1 MSEQTTDK
9 QNLTEQ
15 AVAEGGAYEVLR
27 SRLSKFGNELQSQ
40 AKGVNSARQEEFGST
55 DMAVLGRF
63 RLRTENNCDAKDLVL
78 VGDYVMFGYN
88 AYLGLRNETKVEDV
102 FGLYKL
108 VEKDGEF
115 DVEEVNFSG
124 TFLADQQFL
133 GDFNE
138 LYSYYKDTVLSQLVV
153 KNGKLLASFQIG
165 DRLTDIRVF
174 RWDLSPDGHTIEYID
189 NRGERDIA
197 LPPKYDFEWT
207 RCPRQDVVEGRYPH
221 INVLDTLFIDTLRGD
236 LTVKVENNTDSGMG
250 IFSEAVEDANQSLDD
265 AEFYYADLNSLI
277 LLKIRPYMEQQWR
290 YLVYNRNS
298 QTILRLDEIDHSCVQ
313 LPEDHG
319 IIFPGGY
326 YLTTGEYKR
335 FEDSLDGLQYKRQI
349 RSPNGE
355 DVLYIFYHPSQNIV
369 ALYNYNL
376 INKSLQNPLLGHGF
390 GFYDDGK
397 LVIFYAQE
405 EATRVHPVQIWQ
417 TPYFSDAFASA
428 QPVKQNFFGK
438 IGNAELVR
446 GISELYSIAKMVE
459 NDDVSSNHFNELSK
473 VCHKIFDAYYWLDSD
488 ELGEIGA
495 ILREIAG
502 TSELVLDEYEK
513 VESIRAQ
520 SSQELQKAESMQAD
534 IMRHLDPDAWHSP
547 QDYVEAL
554 EKLRRQRGHLM
565 TIKELRYM
573 DTNIID
579 KLEAQM
585 LEQEEHINQKTVE
598 FLSGDEALG
607 SYYEQIDYI
616 KSHYQSCKNTTEIQ
630 VHIDSLE
637 QMASGLDL
645 LSELM
650 ATLKVPD
657 ATVQTKIIEAVSEV
671 YGKLNQQKA
680 QVEHQR
686 KSFGSAE
693 AAAQFAAQFKL
704 LNQSIQNALG
714 LSTNPDKCDEQLS
727 RLLVQLEELEG
738 QFSEHDE
745 FLADILSKRD
755 EIFETFETHKQQLL
769 DAQQRKCQTLFDAA
783 ARIMQSIT
791 RRTQKFTEADE
802 LNTFFASDGLIAKL
816 RELSDSLRQYDD
828 NVKADDIDARLKSA
842 KEQAIRTLKDK
853 SEIFEEG
860 GNVIKL
866 GPRHKFSVNTQELD
880 LTILPRGDRQNI
892 HLIGTD
898 YYEPIEHERLNQLKP
913 YWSVNTPS
921 ESDTVYRGEYL
932 SYQII
937 EAAKQGSNN
946 LSWSQLS
953 QVSADEET
961 LLVLVRE
968 YAAPRYNEG
977 YEKGIHDH
985 DAAKILVKLLPA
997 MAMAG
1002 TLKFTPSVRALAVLY
1017 WSENQGKPQPKL
1029 WPGRAQNALSIA
1041 KLFNSLNAQEQLKAE
1056 IAQTVGEYFESLAM
1070 TVDTGLYSAIGEYLM
1085 LELGQDTVEFATT
1098 KYAKQLV
1105 EQFTMHLKT
1114 HDSWS
1119 AYQSAIGNLGD
1130 EPGKRWALSNSW
1142 LSAFVDSQEH
1152 QDLAHFVDEAVSI
1165 INCGNKVRRQDKEA
1179 DLQLTVEQLLGDHQ
1193 NLKNQS
1199 LTIVLDEFLLRLE
1212 HHCGVVVEGYQEFQK
1227 VRQEVVDE
1235 QRSVLRLNEFKPKPL
1250 SSFVR
1255 NQLINDVYLP
1265 IIGDNLAKQMGTVGD
1280 TKRTDLM
1287 GLLLMISPPGY
1298 GKTTLVEYVANRLGL
1313 IFMKINCPTVGHE
1326 ATNIDPS
1333 KAAHMGAKQ
1342 ELEKLN
1348 LAFEMGNN
1356 VMLYLDDIQHTNPE
1370 FLQQFIQL
1378 CDGTRRIEGVWK
1390 GRSKTYDMRGKK
1402 FCIVMAGNP
1411 YTESGEAFKIPD
1423 MLANR
1428 ADIYNLGDVL
1438 GDSERVFNMSYLENS
1453 LTSNS
1458 VLAPLAT
1465 RDMSDVYKLVD
1476 MAQGGN
1482 VAATDLNHQYSGAEI
1497 KEITDVMN
1505 KLFAIQTVVSKVN
1518 AQYIS
1523 SSAQNDQYRTEPPF
1537 KLQGSYRNMNKMAEK
1552 VTSVMTDDE
1561 LMQMIADHYVGE
1573 AQLLTIGA
1581 EENLLKLAELRGNM
1595 TEQESERW
1603 HKIKS
1608 GYQRNKSLGG
1618 DEADT
1623 GSQIVLKLHDMV
1635 DTLGGLKALAEQKT
1649 EVVVDDKPQVNPFEQ
1664 LQPLLALLESS
1675 QQNVSGI
1682 SEKLANLA
1690 TQVDTLKQLQVEV
1703 ESTPVTQTV
1712 APVSQ
1717 AVEQVTPDIN
1727 QLVHDMADSF
1737 KSMIESL
1744 VQDVAPSQLNKY
1756 QKAAKTLVDEQ
1767 NKQEKQD

>member
-1 MSEQTTDK
+1 MSEQSN

-15 AVAEGGAYEVLR
+15 AVAEGGAYEVLKG
-27 SRLSKFGNELQSQ
+27 RLSKFGADLQSKAAGINQ
-40 AKGVNSARQEEFGST
+40 ARTEEFGST
-55 DMAVLGRF
+55 EMQVLGRF
-63 RLRTENNCDAKDLVL
+63 RLRTENNCEAKDLVL

-88 AYLGLRNETKVEDV
+88 AFLGLRNETKVEDV

-108 VEKDGEF
+108 VEADGEY
-115 DVEEVNFSG
+115 DVEEIAFSG

-133 GDFNE
+133 GDFRE
-138 LYSYYKDTVLSQLVV
+138 LYAYYKDTVLSQLVV

-165 DRLTDIRVF
+165 ERLTDIRVF
-174 RWDLSPDGHTIEYID
+174 RWNISADGQTIEYID

-197 LPPKYDFEWT
+197 LPPKYDFEWH
-207 RCPRQDVVEGRYPH
+207 RCPRQDVIEGRYPH
-221 INVLDTLFIDTLRGD
+221 VNVLDTLFIDTLRGD
-236 LTVKVENNTDSGMG
+236 LTVKVENNTESGMG
-250 IFSEAVEDANQSLDD
+250 IFSEPVEDENQSLDD
-265 AEFYYADLNSLI
+265 AEFYYADLNTLI
-277 LLKIRPYMEQQWR
+277 LVKVRPYMEEKWR
-290 YLVYNRNS
+290 YLVYNRNNQS
-298 QTILRLDEIDHSCVQ
+298 ILRLDEIEHSCVQ

-326 YLTTGEYKR
+326 YLTTGEHKR
-335 FEDSLDGLQYKRQI
+335 FEDSLEGLQYKRQF

-355 DVLYIFYHPSQNIV
+355 DVLYIFYHPDTNIV
-369 ALYNYNL
+369 ALYAYNL

-405 EATRVHPVQIWQ
+405 EATRVHPVQVWQ
-417 TPYFSDAFASA
+417 TPYFSDSYASS
-428 QPVKQNFFGK
+428 QPVSQSFFGK

-459 NDDVSSNHFNELSK
+459 VDDVSSNHFNELSK

-488 ELGEIGA
+488 ELGEIGT
-495 ILREIAG
+495 ILREIAS

-520 SSQELQKAESMQAD
+520 STQELQQAESAQQD
-534 IMRHLDPDAWHSP
+534 IVRNLDPDAWSSP
-547 QDYVEAL
+547 ENYVEAL
-554 EKLRRQRGHLM
+554 ENIRRHRGHLM
-565 TIKELRYM
+565 TIRELRYM
-573 DTNIID
+573 DVERINE
-579 KLEAQM
+579 LEAEM
-585 LEQEEHINQKTVE
+585 VAQEGHINEETVE
-598 FLSGDEALG
+598 FLSADEALN

-616 KSHYQSCKNTTEIQ
+616 AGHYQSCKNTTEIQ
-630 VHIDSLE
+630 VHLDKLA

-686 KSFGSAE
+686 KSFGAAE
-693 AAAQFAAQFKL
+693 ATAQFGAQFKL

-714 LSTNPDKCDEQLS
+714 LSTSPEKCDEQLS

-745 FLADILSKRD
+745 FLADILGKRD

-769 DAQQRKCQTLFDAA
+769 DARQRKCQTLFDAA
-783 ARIMQSIT
+783 ERILQSVT
-791 RRTQKFTEADE
+791 RRTQKFTEPDE
-802 LNTFFASDGLIAKL
+802 LNTFFASDGLVTKL
-816 RELSDSLRQYDD
+816 RELTGSLREFDD
-828 NVKADDIDARLKSA
+828 NVKADDIEARLKAS
-842 KEQAIRTLKDK
+842 KEQAVRTLKDK
-853 SEIFEEG
+853 SEIFESG

-880 LTILPRGDRQNI
+880 LTILPRGDKQNL

-898 YYEPIEHERLNQLKP
+898 YYEAIEDEQLNALKP
-913 YWSVNTPS
+913 FWSVTTPS
-921 ESDTVYRGEYL
+921 EADNVYRGEYL
-932 SYQII
+932 AYQII
-937 EAAKQGSNN
+937 QAARSNQDG
-946 LSWSQLS
+946 LSWSRLS
-953 QVSADEET
+953 EASADEQD
-961 LLVLVRE
+961 LLAIVRE

-985 DAAKILVKLLPA
+985 DGAKILLKLLPA
-997 MAMAG
+997 LAAAG
-1002 TLKFTPSVRALAVLY
+1002 TLKFTPTVRALAIIY
-1017 WSENQGKPQPKL
+1017 WSEQQGQSAQKL
-1029 WPGRAQNALSIA
+1029 WPSRAQNALKIA
-1041 KLFNSLNAQEQLKAE
+1041 ELFNSIEAQQQLQQE
-1056 IAQTVGEYFESLAM
+1056 MSL
-1070 TVDTGLYSAIGEYLM
+1070 AIGEFLQAHDMPGDEAIYSNIAEYLL
-1085 LELGQDTVEFATT
+1085 LELGQTNIEFATT
-1098 KYAKQLV
+1098 KYARALL
-1105 EQFTMHLKT
+1105 EQFTLQLKSS
-1114 HDSWS
+1114 DSWEG
-1119 AYQSAIGNLGD
+1119 YQKALGNLGD
-1130 EPGKRWALSNSW
+1130 HPGKRWALSSSW
-1142 LSAFVDSQEH
+1142 LQAFVDSQNLTEM
-1152 QDLAHFVDEAVSI
+1152 AHFVDETVAL
-1165 INCGNKVRRQDKEA
+1165 INAGNKVRRQDREA
-1179 DLQLTVEQLLGDHQ
+1179 DLQLTVEQLLGDHRR
-1193 NLKNQS
+1193 LENQT

-1212 HHCGVVVEGYQEFQK
+1212 HHCNVTVKGYHNFQK
-1227 VRQEVVDE
+1227 VRQTVIE
-1235 QRSVLRLNEFKPKPL
+1235 QQREALRLNEFKPKPL

-1255 NQLINDVYLP
+1255 NQLINNVYLP

-1280 TKRTDLM
+1280 SKRTDLM

-1326 ATNIDPS
+1326 ATSIDPS
-1333 KAAHMGAKQ
+1333 KATHSGARQ

-1348 LAFEMGNN
+1348 LALEMGNN

-1438 GDSERVFNMSYLENS
+1438 GDSEDVFNMSYIENA
-1453 LTSNS
+1453 LTSNA

-1476 MAQGGN
+1476 MAKGAN

-1497 KEITDVMN
+1497 KEITDVLK
-1505 KLFAIQTVVSKVN
+1505 KLFVIQTVVSKVN
-1518 AQYIS
+1518 AQYIA
-1523 SSAQNDQYRTEPPF
+1523 SSAQNDQYRTEPAF
-1537 KLQGSYRNMNKMAEK
+1537 KLQGSYRNMNKMSEK
-1552 VTSVMTDDE
+1552 VSAVMTDDE
-1561 LMQMIADHYVGE
+1561 LMQMVADHYVGE

-1595 TEQESERW
+1595 TEQEQQRW
-1603 HKIKS
+1603 DKIKQD
-1608 GYQRNKSLGG
+1608 YVRNKSLGG

-1635 DTLGGLKALAEQKT
+1635 DTLSGLKTVAEHQ
-1649 EVVVDDKPQVNPFEQ
+1649 PQVEQNNTANFEQ
-1664 LQPLLALLESS
+1664 LAPLLALLERS
-1675 QQNVSGI
+1675 QQDVSGL
-1682 SEKLANLA
+1682 SEQLAKLSS
-1690 TQVDTLKQLQVEV
+1690 QVDTLKQVTAPAVSEPV
-1703 ESTPVTQTV
+1703 ESGVTQV
-1712 APVSQ
+1712 M
-1717 AVEQVTPDIN
+1717 PDIDKLLAGMTETF
-1727 QLVHDMADSF
+1727 QGIV
-1737 KSMIESL
+1737 ESL
-1744 VQDVAPSQLNKY
+1744 VKDAPASGALNKY
-1756 QKAAKTLVDEQ
+1756 QAAAKSLNE
-1767 NKQEKQD
+1767 EKKP